1 MSVLSWLA
9 ARRSA
14 AAAEKAVAAAEK
26 AVEAAE
32 KSAAAAEAMTAIE
45 RERRHRDNRPDISIK
60 HTPFLSGGTQ
70 LELLLTG
77 PHGVEEVRVERLVIQ
92 DSEPWANPVVQGPTR
107 EELAVYVR
115 GPYEFMGKL
124 EGQKSGGRSVE
135 PFTLIVG
142 YPHKL
147 VLKVTSPPPNSKIPE
162 SVWRQDVHVLPLR
175 VAVEC
180 TQEGYE
186 PWRYVFPE
194 VSMDKNLLAPQRP
207 SGA

>member
-1 MSVLSWLA
+1 MALIAGTTVSVLSWMA

-14 AAAEKAVAAAEK
+14 AAAEKAVE
-26 AVEAAE
+26 
-32 KSAAAAEAMTAIE
+32 AAEAMTAIE

-60 HTPFLSGGTQ
+60 HTPILSGGAQ
-70 LELLLTG
+70 MELLLTG

-92 DSEPWANPVVQGPTR
+92 DSEPWANPVIQSPTR

-115 GPYEFMGKL
+115 GPYEFVGKL
-124 EGQKSGGRSVE
+124 EEQKSGGRTVE

-147 VLKVTSPPPNSKIPE
+147 LLKETSPPPNSKIPE
-162 SVWRQDVHVLPLR
+162 NIWRQDVHSLSLR

-180 TQEGYE
+180 VQEGYE

-194 VSMDKNLLAPQRP
+194 VPMDKNLLPPVRS